1 MTVTPSILYW
11 LTRLDNINTA
21 FGLLASLGGFA
32 FVFSAFFYIM
42 TKCDAVCDE
51 MSKKVASTAFKII
64 TPLWLLGVVG
74 TIFTPTSKEMAMIYV
89 VPHIA
94 ESQVI
99 KQDIPELYDMGVAA
113 LKDWLK
119 SEQKDAK

>member
-1 MTVTPSILYW
+1 MTVTPSMLYW

-21 FGLLASLGGFA
+21 FGILAFLGGLA
-32 FVFSAFFYIM
+32 FVFSAVFHIA
-42 TKCDAVCDE
+42 TRCDEECDE

>member
-1 MTVTPSILYW
+1 MNVTPSMLYW
-11 LTRLDNINTA
+11 LTRLDNINATFCTLA
-21 FGLLASLGGFA
+21 FLGGLA

-42 TKCDAVCDE
+42 TKCDDACDE

-64 TPLWLLGVVG
+64 APLWLLGVVG
-74 TIFTPTSKEMAMIYV
+74 AIFTPTSKEMAMIYV

-119 SEQKDAK
+119 SEQKDE

>member
-1 MTVTPSILYW
+1 MNITPSMLYW
-11 LTRLDNINTA
+11 LTRLDNINEA
-21 FGLLASLGGFA
+21 FCILTFLGGLA
-32 FVFSAFFYIM
+32 FVFSAFFHIA
-42 TKCDAVCDE
+42 TKCDDECDE
-51 MSKKVASTAFKII
+51 AVKRVVSTAFKII
-64 TPLWLLGVVG
+64 TILWSLGVVG

-119 SEQKDAK
+119 SEQKDE

>member
-1 MTVTPSILYW
+1 MTVTPSMLYW
-11 LTRLDNINTA
+11 LTRLDNLNTA
-21 FGLLASLGGFA
+21 FGILAFLGGLA
-32 FVFSAFFYIM
+32 FVFSAFFHIA
-42 TKCDAVCDE
+42 TRCDE
-51 MSKKVASTAFKII
+51 ECDEGVKRVISTAFKII
-64 TPLWLLGVVG
+64 TLVWSLGVVG

-119 SEQKDAK
+119 PEQKDE